1 MNGKFLSIYLSN
13 ILLGQIKKLI
23 PNIQGQLVEKLMVV
37 NKELDKLGTHIEVD
51 ENNKNF
57 IMNLY
62 ISSFIQTYREALEN
76 FSNSLNYG
84 HFKGNIACVCK

>member
-1 MNGKFLSIYLSN
+1 MI
-13 ILLGQIKKLI
+13 
-23 PNIQGQLVEKLMVV
+23 V
-37 NKELDKLGTHIEVD
+37 NKELDKLGTHIVVD

-76 FSNSLNYG
+76 FSNSYL
-84 HFKGNIACVCK
+84 KCSK